1 MSYPTT
7 PAFKAINPSSN
18 RQALFSQAV
27 NGRTQSRKMGGHHW
41 SFTAKY
47 ALLDRAEFGPVL
59 AFVESQHGRHGVFT
73 IVPPVLSN
81 TAGTGTGSVTCSAA
95 SVGASSVT
103 IAGLTGTLKA
113 SDYIKFSGHDKVYML
128 TADRD
133 GAGAISIS
141 PALITAVIA
150 DSLIYANV
158 PFTVRL
164 ANDVQAYGLNNNGLY
179 HYEVDF
185 VEALS

>member
-7 PAFKAINPSSN
+7 PAFSTINPSSN
-18 RQALFSQAV
+18 RQTLFSQAV
-27 NGRTQSRKMGGHHW
+27 NGRMQSRKIGGQGW
-41 SFTAKY
+41 SFTAQY
-47 ALLDRAEFGPVL
+47 APMDRAEFAPVL

-73 IVPPVLSN
+73 IVPPTISN

-95 SVGASSVT
+95 SLGATSVT
-103 IAGLTGTLKA
+103 IAGLTGTLEA
-113 SDYIKFSGHDKVYML
+113 GDYVKFSGHDKVYML
-128 TADRD
+128 TADRN

-150 DSLIYANV
+150 DSLIYTNV

-164 ANDVQAYGLNNNGLY
+164 ANDVQSYQLANSGFY